1 MPDFIMPDS
10 ALRFVANAHL
20 DRSQPPGPPARDVM
34 SLDSF
39 RRALDEIG
47 QWPGYAPTPLRDLPG
62 LARRAGVGRVLYK
75 DESRRFEL
83 ESFKALGGAYAVL
96 RLLQQDLAAAG
107 HPGVTAAELL
117 AGAHRQ
123 AVAGRTFATATD
135 GNHGRS
141 VAWGCRMFGARCVI
155 YLHERVSAAR
165 EDAIACYGA
174 EMRRVPGGYD
184 DSVRAC
190 AAEAGANGW
199 TVVADTSA
207 GIGPLAPS
215 LVMQG
220 YGVMAMEMDA
230 AGPRPTHVLVPAG
243 VGGLAAALA
252 AYYWEAYGPASPRI
266 VVVEPVLADCVFRSI
281 ALGRPEAVPGDADS
295 FMACLSAAEVSPLA
309 WPFLRAAV
317 DAVVALPD
325 EAAADAMR
333 LLAAGGDGDPAVVAG
348 ESGAA
353 TAAALLAAAADPAVR
368 AALGLDGAS
377 VVALV
382 GSEGATDRQ
391 TYARVVGRPA
401 ERVADAA

>member
-1 MPDFIMPDS
+1 MPGP

-20 DRSQPPGPPARDVM
+20 DRSQPPPAAAREVM
-34 SLDSF
+34 GLHSF
-39 RRALDEIG
+39 RRALDEIS
-47 QWPGYAPTPLRDLPG
+47 QWPGYAPTPLRDMPG
-62 LARRAGVGRVLYK
+62 LAGRAGVARVLYK
-75 DESRRFEL
+75 DESQRFEL

-96 RLLQQDLAAAG
+96 RLLQQGLDAAG
-107 HPGVTAAELL
+107 HPGVTAADLL

-123 AVAGRTFATATD
+123 AVAGQTFATATD

-155 YLHERVSAAR
+155 YLHERVSATR
-165 EDAIACYGA
+165 EDAIARYGA

-190 AAEAGANGW
+190 AAEADANGW

-230 AGPRPTHVLVPAG
+230 AGPRPTHVLAPAG
-243 VGGLAAALA
+243 VGGLAASLA

-266 VVVEPVLADCVFRSI
+266 VVVEPILADCVFRSI
-281 ALGRPEAVPGDADS
+281 ALGRREAVPGDADS

-309 WPFLRAAV
+309 WPFLNAAV
-317 DAVVALPD
+317 DAVLALPD

-333 LLAAGGDGDPAVVAG
+333 LLAEGRDGDPAVVAG

-353 TAAALLAAAADPAVR
+353 ATAALLAAAANPTVR
-368 AALGLDGAS
+368 AALGLDSAS
-377 VVALV
+377 IVALI
-382 GSEGATDRQ
+382 GSEGATDREI
-391 TYARVVGRPA
+391 YARVVGCTA
-401 ERVADAA
+401 EQVAYAA

>member
-1 MPDFIMPDS
+1 MAAP

-20 DRSQPPGPPARDVM
+20 DRSRPPGAAARDVM
-34 SLDSF
+34 GLQSF

-47 QWPGYAPTPLRDLPG
+47 QWPGYAPTPLRDMPG
-62 LARRAGVGRVLYK
+62 LARRAGVARVLYK
-75 DESRRFEL
+75 DEGRRFGL

-96 RLLQQDLAAAG
+96 RMLQQDLEAAG
-107 HPGVTAAELL
+107 HPGVTAADLL
-117 AGAHRQ
+117 AGAHRK
-123 AVAGRTFATATD
+123 AVAERTFATATD

-165 EDAIACYGA
+165 EDAIARYGA

-190 AAEAGANGW
+190 AAEAAANGW

-230 AGPRPTHVLVPAG
+230 AGPHPSHVLVPAG
-243 VGGLAAALA
+243 VGGLSAALA
-252 AYYWEAYGPASPRI
+252 AYYWEAHGPASPRI
-266 VVVEPVLADCVFRSI
+266 AVVEPILADCVFRSI

-295 FMACLSAAEVSPLA
+295 FMACLSAAEVSPIA
-309 WPFLRAAV
+309 WPFLRSAV

-333 LLAAGGDGDPAVVAG
+333 TLAAGRNGDPVVVAG

-353 TAAALLAAAADPAVR
+353 AAAALLAATADPAAQ
-368 AALGLDGAS
+368 AALGLDAAS
-377 VVALV
+377 VVTLI
-382 GSEGATDRQ
+382 GSEGATDRE

-401 ERVADAA
+401 EQVADAA